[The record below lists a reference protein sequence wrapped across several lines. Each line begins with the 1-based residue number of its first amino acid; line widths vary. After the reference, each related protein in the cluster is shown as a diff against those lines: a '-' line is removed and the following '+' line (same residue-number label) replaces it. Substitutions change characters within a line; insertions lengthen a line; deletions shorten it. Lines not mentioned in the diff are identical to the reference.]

1 MASTSEAAGGKKF
14 KLRVPHVYTII
25 FALMAV
31 MAILTWVIPSGTFE
45 RAEVNGREVTVAGT
59 YTTTDKTY
67 VDEET
72 GETVDLRQGITDVLE
87 APALGIE
94 AAVEVIAFILVVG
107 GSFQIITK
115 TGAITAGMSR
125 VVRRLKDKDIILIP
139 IAMALFALG
148 GTTIGMAEET
158 LPFYAILLP
167 IMFAMGLDSMT
178 AFMVVFLG
186 ARLGYIASTVNPFSV
201 LIAQGIIGITG
212 NPQLWLRAIAW
223 VVLLGVGIVFVVAY
237 ARSVKANPES
247 SITYADDVEKR
258 LEFNADGNALDA
270 DFGAR
275 QKGVLVV
282 FALGMALI
290 VWGLITQ
297 GWYMVEISA
306 VFLAMGI
313 LSGVV
318 SGMGQKEIADE
329 FVRGLADFAF
339 SAVVVGFARGILVIA
354 QNGMVIDTILNALA
368 TSLAGMP
375 SALFTTILYVMENLL
390 AILVPSSSG
399 LAALTMPIFG
409 PLTELMGLNP
419 EAAVTALSMG
429 ATTMT
434 LICPTSAILVA
445 GLGVCKISLGQWWK
459 TCWKFFLVVSV
470 INIVF
475 VAISGFM
482 PL

>member
-72 GETVDLRQGITDVLE
+72 GDTVDLRQGVTDVLE

-237 ARSVKANPES
+237 AR
-247 SITYADDVEKR
+247 
-258 LEFNADGNALDA
+258 
-270 DFGAR
+270 
-275 QKGVLVV
+275 
-282 FALGMALI
+282 
-290 VWGLITQ
+290 
-297 GWYMVEISA
+297 
-306 VFLAMGI
+306 
-313 LSGVV
+313 
-318 SGMGQKEIADE
+318 
-329 FVRGLADFAF
+329 
-339 SAVVVGFARGILVIA
+339 
-354 QNGMVIDTILNALA
+354 
-368 TSLAGMP
+368 
-375 SALFTTILYVMENLL
+375 
-390 AILVPSSSG
+390 
-399 LAALTMPIFG
+399 
-409 PLTELMGLNP
+409 
-419 EAAVTALSMG
+419 
-429 ATTMT
+429 
-434 LICPTSAILVA
+434 
-445 GLGVCKISLGQWWK
+445 
-459 TCWKFFLVVSV
+459 
-470 INIVF
+470 
-475 VAISGFM
+475 
-482 PL
+482 

>member
-72 GETVDLRQGITDVLE
+72 GDTVDLRQGVTDVLE

-270 DFGAR
+270 EFGAR

-375 SALFTTILYVMENLL
+375 SK
-390 AILVPSSSG
+390 SS
-399 LAALTMPIFG
+399 THFP
-409 PLTELMGLNP
+409 
-419 EAAVTALSMG
+419 
-429 ATTMT
+429 
-434 LICPTSAILVA
+434 
-445 GLGVCKISLGQWWK
+445 
-459 TCWKFFLVVSV
+459 
-470 INIVF
+470 
-475 VAISGFM
+475 
-482 PL
+482 

>member
-1 MASTSEAAGGKKF
+1 MASTSEAAAGKKF
-14 KLRVPHVYTII
+14 KLCVPHVYTII

-31 MAILTWVIPSGTFE
+31 TALLTWVIPSGSFE

-59 YTTTDKTY
+59 YTTIDKTY

-72 GETVDLRQGITDVLE
+72 GETVDLRQGVTDVLE

-167 IMFAMGLDSMT
+167 IMFAMGFDSMT

-186 ARLGYIASTVNPFSV
+186 ARIGYIASTVNPFSV

-212 NPQLWLRAIAW
+212 NPQLWLRAISW
-223 VVLLGVGIVFVVAY
+223 VVLLAVGVVFVVTY
-237 ARSVKANPES
+237 ARGVKANPES
-247 SITYADDVEKR
+247 SITYADDIEKR

-270 DFGAR
+270 EFGAR

-306 VFLAMGI
+306 VFLAIGI
-313 LSGVV
+313 LSGVI

-354 QNGMVIDTILNALA
+354 QDGMVIDTILNALA
-368 TSLAGMP
+368 TSLAGVP
-375 SALFTTILYVMENLL
+375 AALFTTILYVMENLL
-390 AILVPSSSG
+390 TILVPSSSG

-429 ATTMT
+429 ETAMT

-459 TCWKFFLVVSV
+459 TIWKFFLVITV